1 MKCKYGKVYLIGAG
15 PGDPELLTLKA
26 VRTLQRADVVLV
38 DDLVDAGVL
47 DFVRPDAR
55 VVAVGKRGGCKSTP
69 QTFIERLT
77 IAEAHAGRTV
87 ARLKGGDP
95 FIFGRGGEEC
105 QVLRTAGI
113 EVEVINGITAG
124 LAAPTSLGIPLTHR
138 DLCHGAILVT
148 GHTGDEAASAPDWR
162 ALVAV
167 GMPLVIYMGMTR
179 AAAIRANLLAAGMR
193 HDMPV
198 AVIKN
203 ATRVDQVARLTT
215 LARLSHDLR
224 RFNLTSP
231 AIIVV
236 GETVRLAHIC
246 AHSTDIAPA
255 SVADGS
261 PALKAVRSSPAA
273 PRIHSR
279 Q

>member
-1 MKCKYGKVYLIGAG
+1 MTGKVLLVGAG

-26 VRTLQRADVVLV
+26 VNAIRAADVILA
-38 DDLVDAGVL
+38 DDLVSDAVL
-47 DFVRPDAR
+47 AYAAPAAR
-55 VVAVGKRGGCKSTP
+55 IVHVGKRGGCVSTP
-69 QTFIERLT
+69 QAFIEKLMV
-77 IAEAHAGRTV
+77 AEARQGHCV
-87 ARLKGGDP
+87 VRLKGGDP
-95 FIFGRGGEEC
+95 FVFGRGGEEC
-105 QVLRTAGI
+105 EVLRASGI

-124 LAAPTSLGIPLTHR
+124 LAAPTVLGIPLTHR
-138 DLCHGAILVT
+138 DWCHGAIFVT
-148 GHTGDEAASAPDWR
+148 GHAGEGASGEPDWR
-162 ALVAV
+162 ALAAT
-167 GMPLVIYMGMTR
+167 GLPLVIYMGVSR
-179 AAAIRANLLAAGMR
+179 AASFQAELLAAGMR
-193 HDMPV
+193 RDMPV

-236 GETVRLAHIC
+236 GETVRLAQIC
-246 AHSTDIAPA
+246 AHSTDVTPA